1 MKLKLDVKEIEFQA
15 CGAFAPRTDKEGV
28 HRRDK
33 DSRLP
38 LWAVELVAWN
48 SGEARGGTETILVT
62 VAAENPPSLNQMDW
76 VTVHGLTAIPWVP
89 DNGSRSVRI
98 AYRAENVTPMPESMK
113 KAS

>member
-1 MKLKLDVKEIEFQA
+1 MDLILVTQHIEFQA
-15 CGAFAPRTDKEGV
+15 CDKFQPRLDKEGV
-28 HRRDK
+28 QRRDK

-48 SGEARGGTETILVT
+48 SGEGKRQTETILVT
-62 VAAENPPSLNQMDW
+62 VATDNPPSVGQMDW
-76 VTVHGLTAIPWVP
+76 VTVENLRAIPWVP

-98 AYRAENVTPMPESMK
+98 AYRADAVKPMAEAIK

>member
-1 MKLKLDVKEIEFQA
+1 VKLKLETSEIEFQA
-15 CGAFAPRTDKEGV
+15 CGPFAPRLDKEGV

-33 DSRLP
+33 DSRLA
-38 LWAVELVAWN
+38 LWAVELVAWS
-48 SGEARGGTETILVT
+48 SGEGRGQTETILVT
-62 VAAENPPSLNQMDW
+62 VAAEAPPSLNQMDW

-98 AYRAENVTPMPESMK
+98 AYRADSVTPMAESMK